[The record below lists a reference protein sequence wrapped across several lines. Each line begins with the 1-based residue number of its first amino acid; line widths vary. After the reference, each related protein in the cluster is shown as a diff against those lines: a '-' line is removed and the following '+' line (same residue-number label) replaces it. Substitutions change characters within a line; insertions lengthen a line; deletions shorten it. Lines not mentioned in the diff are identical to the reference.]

1 MWHPVLMI
9 SGYILSVLGVIMLIP
24 ACLDLTAEDA
34 EWSHFIT
41 GAMITV
47 FTGAGLFLANRTKIE
62 RISLK
67 QGYLLTA
74 ISWFL
79 TIIFASLPFILTKT
93 VPSVYDAIF
102 EASSGI
108 TGTGAT
114 IMSDVESLPQSVLL
128 WRSILNALGGLG
140 IVIFAVALLPFLGI
154 GGMQMFQRENSD
166 SSDKFMPK
174 FSYIAKR
181 IVFVYCLLLG
191 IACGTL
197 FLCGMSWFDALN
209 HAMSAIGTGGFSTKN
224 NSIAFYDSAK
234 IEFAVMIFMLA
245 GSLPMT
251 FYILLFRRGNADKY
265 NQISVFL
272 KTVLYSSL
280 FVGGYLFLNSDYG
293 LLNSL
298 RYAFFNVIATVTTTG
313 LAATDYTDWGVWA
326 TSVFLLLSFCGGCT
340 GSTCG
345 SIKIFRW
352 QTIYAFL
359 KKYILSAIEP
369 HRIVHLKIGNINA
382 SEKIMTSVFVYVF
395 SFIVCLV
402 ALSLTVSLFGVN
414 FQTAIASVTACITN
428 VGSGSISII
437 GPSGNY
443 AFFAPAVKC
452 ILAFAMLLGR
462 LEIITVMV
470 LLSRSFWKK

>member
-1 MWHPVLMI
+1 
-9 SGYILSVLGVIMLIP
+9 MLIP
-24 ACLDLTAEDA
+24 ACLDLTAENA
-34 EWSHFIT
+34 EWSHCIT

-47 FTGAGLFLANRTKIE
+47 FTGAGLILDNRTKIE
-62 RISLK
+62 RITLK

-79 TIIFASLPFILTKT
+79 TIIFASLPFILTGT

-128 WRSILNALGGLG
+128 WRSILNALGG
-140 IVIFAVALLPFLGI
+140 LGI

-265 NQISVFL
+265 NQIAVFL

-298 RYAFFNVIATVTTTG
+298 RYAFFSVIATVTTTG
-313 LAATDYTDWGVWA
+313 LSATDYTDWGVWA

-369 HRIVHLKIGNINA
+369 HRIVPLKIGNIN
-382 SEKIMTSVFVYVF
+382 E
-395 SFIVCLV
+395 
-402 ALSLTVSLFGVN
+402 
-414 FQTAIASVTACITN
+414 
-428 VGSGSISII
+428 
-437 GPSGNY
+437 
-443 AFFAPAVKC
+443 
-452 ILAFAMLLGR
+452 
-462 LEIITVMV
+462 
-470 LLSRSFWKK
+470 

>member
-154 GGMQMFQRENSD
+154 GGMQMFQRENS
-166 SSDKFMPK
+166 
-174 FSYIAKR
+174 
-181 IVFVYCLLLG
+181 
-191 IACGTL
+191 
-197 FLCGMSWFDALN
+197 
-209 HAMSAIGTGGFSTKN
+209 
-224 NSIAFYDSAK
+224 
-234 IEFAVMIFMLA
+234 
-245 GSLPMT
+245 
-251 FYILLFRRGNADKY
+251 
-265 NQISVFL
+265 
-272 KTVLYSSL
+272 
-280 FVGGYLFLNSDYG
+280 G
-293 LLNSL
+293 LM
-298 RYAFFNVIATVTTTG
+298 
-313 LAATDYTDWGVWA
+313 
-326 TSVFLLLSFCGGCT
+326 
-340 GSTCG
+340 
-345 SIKIFRW
+345 
-352 QTIYAFL
+352 
-359 KKYILSAIEP
+359 
-369 HRIVHLKIGNINA
+369 H
-382 SEKIMTSVFVYVF
+382 
-395 SFIVCLV
+395 
-402 ALSLTVSLFGVN
+402 
-414 FQTAIASVTACITN
+414 
-428 VGSGSISII
+428 
-437 GPSGNY
+437 
-443 AFFAPAVKC
+443 
-452 ILAFAMLLGR
+452 
-462 LEIITVMV
+462 
-470 LLSRSFWKK
+470 